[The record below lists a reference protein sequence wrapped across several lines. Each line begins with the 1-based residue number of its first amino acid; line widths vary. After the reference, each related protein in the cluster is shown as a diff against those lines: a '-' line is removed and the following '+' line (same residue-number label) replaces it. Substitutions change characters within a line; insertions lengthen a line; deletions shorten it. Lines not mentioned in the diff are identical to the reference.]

1 MATKRQIAAN
11 RRNARRS
18 TGPKTAAGKAA
29 SSANAL
35 RHGLAAARAVV
46 LPDEDADAYER
57 LRQGVIADL
66 DPAGALQEALA
77 QRIVVLLWRLDRAA
91 RLEAELFIHGR
102 LAVQRKEVVASAVRE
117 SAAAGLAAMLGE
129 ADGRRREARFQA
141 KRAIDAD
148 IRAQA
153 PSAQVLVERQES
165 AKTFDRLARHEGTL
179 QRALNRTLE
188 DFRGLR
194 REAAPV
200 VAAEAAPA
208 EAEPD
213 PVTAPPGGAGPAAR
227 SRAAAPPAKTLYCK
241 TKPTRRKPLK
251 RRANHAPAPTR
262 RLTRPAANRASEPSG
277 TGTRS
282 GPAGATAPARRQA
295 RSQASGAS
303 ARRLRERTKVRSER
317 PATEGKQKT
326 LRPASRTRAR
336 GRNRHGPYRARPP
349 PPVPLPP
356 EGGGGTQAAPARS
369 PIPPHGGRTGG
380 RRRTRDVGH
389 E

>member
-91 RLEAELFIHGR
+91 RLEAELFVHGR

-129 ADGRRREARFQA
+129 ADGARREARFQA

-194 REAAPV
+194 REAEAA
-200 VAAEAAPA
+200 AAEAAPPDAAPAEEAPA
-208 EAEPD
+208 EAAPD
-213 PVTAPPGGAGPAAR
+213 PVTAPPGGAGPAAPRGRGGPRRRRRIIAKRR
-227 SRAAAPPAKTLYCK
+227 SQFGGKSATSDAYNSLDARARAGAPRRPRAPGGQPGIGAERDRAAQRPG
-241 TKPTRRKPLK
+241 RRD
-251 RRANHAPAPTR
+251 R
-262 RLTRPAANRASEPSG
+262 
-277 TGTRS
+277 
-282 GPAGATAPARRQA
+282 AGAPQ
-295 RSQASGAS
+295 GA
-303 ARRLRERTKVRSER
+303 
-317 PATEGKQKT
+317 
-326 LRPASRTRAR
+326 
-336 GRNRHGPYRARPP
+336 
-349 PPVPLPP
+349 
-356 EGGGGTQAAPARS
+356 
-369 PIPPHGGRTGG
+369 
-380 RRRTRDVGH
+380 
-389 E
+389 

>member
-18 TGPKTAAGKAA
+18 TGPKSAAGKAA

-91 RLEAELFIHGR
+91 RLEAELFVHGR
-102 LAVQRKEVVASAVRE
+102 LAVQRKEVAASALRE
-117 SAAAGLAAMLGE
+117 SAAAGLTALLGE
-129 ADGRRREARFQA
+129 ADGRRREARFEA

-153 PSAQVLVERQES
+153 PSAQVLVEREES
-165 AKTFDRLARHEGTL
+165 AKAFDRLARHEGTL

-194 REAAPV
+194 REAKAASAGAASSEAASAGPAPPD
-200 VAAEAAPA
+200 AAPAEEAPAEAAPA
-208 EAEPD
+208 GEDALLQKEANSAQTLD
-213 PVTAPPGGAGPAAR
+213 PAKEPPGGQPGAR
-227 SRAAAPPAKTLYCK
+227 AERDRAAQRPG
-241 TKPTRRKPLK
+241 RRD
-251 RRANHAPAPTR
+251 R
-262 RLTRPAANRASEPSG
+262 
-277 TGTRS
+277 
-282 GPAGATAPARRQA
+282 AGAPQ
-295 RSQASGAS
+295 GA
-303 ARRLRERTKVRSER
+303 
-317 PATEGKQKT
+317 
-326 LRPASRTRAR
+326 
-336 GRNRHGPYRARPP
+336 
-349 PPVPLPP
+349 
-356 EGGGGTQAAPARS
+356 
-369 PIPPHGGRTGG
+369 
-380 RRRTRDVGH
+380 
-389 E
+389 

>member
-91 RLEAELFIHGR
+91 RLEAELFVHGR
-102 LAVQRKEVVASAVRE
+102 LAVQRKEVTASAVRE

-129 ADGRRREARFQA
+129 ADGARREARFQA

-153 PSAQVLVERQES
+153 PSAQVLVEREES

-194 REAAPV
+194 REAKA
-200 VAAEAAPA
+200 AAAEAASAEAAPA
-208 EAEPD
+208 PGA
-213 PVTAPPGGAGPAAR
+213 APPGGAGPAAR
-227 SRAAAPPAKTLYCK
+227 SGAAAPAGEEALLQNEANSAQSLDAAK
-241 TKPTRRKPLK
+241 
-251 RRANHAPAPTR
+251 
-262 RLTRPAANRASEPSG
+262 EP
-277 TGTRS
+277 
-282 GPAGATAPARRQA
+282 PAGADPPAGPPGGQPGIGAERDRAAQRPGRRDRAGAPQ
-295 RSQASGAS
+295 GAEPS
-303 ARRLRERTKVRSER
+303 ERSER
-317 PATEGKQKT
+317 PA
-326 LRPASRTRAR
+326 
-336 GRNRHGPYRARPP
+336 
-349 PPVPLPP
+349 P
-356 EGGGGTQAAPARS
+356 EGN
-369 PIPPHGGRTGG
+369 
-380 RRRTRDVGH
+380 

>member
-91 RLEAELFIHGR
+91 RLEAELFVHGR
-102 LAVQRKEVVASAVRE
+102 LAVQRKEVTASAVRE

-153 PSAQVLVERQES
+153 PSAQVLVEREES

-194 REAAPV
+194 REAKAA
-200 VAAEAAPA
+200 AAEAAPA
-208 EAEPD
+208 EA
-213 PVTAPPGGAGPAAR
+213 
-227 SRAAAPPAKTLYCK
+227 AAAEA
-241 TKPTRRKPLK
+241 
-251 RRANHAPAPTR
+251 ASAEAAPAPG
-262 RLTRPAANRASEPSG
+262 AA
-277 TGTRS
+277 
-282 GPAGATAPARRQA
+282 QA
-295 RSQASGAS
+295 
-303 ARRLRERTKVRSER
+303 
-317 PATEGKQKT
+317 
-326 LRPASRTRAR
+326 
-336 GRNRHGPYRARPP
+336 
-349 PPVPLPP
+349 
-356 EGGGGTQAAPARS
+356 
-369 PIPPHGGRTGG
+369 
-380 RRRTRDVGH
+380 RRRTPGRAAGSGGPRRRRRFIAKRSRFAANP
-389 E
+389 

>member
-46 LPDEDADAYER
+46 LPDEDGEAYAR

-91 RLEAELFIHGR
+91 RLEAELFVHGR
-102 LAVQRKEVVASAVRE
+102 LAVQRKEVAASAVRE
-117 SAAAGLAAMLGE
+117 SAAAGLTALLGE

-213 PVTAPPGGAGPAAR
+213 PVTAPPGGAGPVAPRGPATPAGEEGFLQKEVNSAQALDPAKEPAASADPPAGPPGGQPGIGAER
-227 SRAAAPPAKTLYCK
+227 DRAAQRPG
-241 TKPTRRKPLK
+241 RRD
-251 RRANHAPAPTR
+251 RAGA
-262 RLTRPAANRASEPSG
+262 PSG
-277 TGTRS
+277 
-282 GPAGATAPARRQA
+282 A
-295 RSQASGAS
+295 
-303 ARRLRERTKVRSER
+303 
-317 PATEGKQKT
+317 
-326 LRPASRTRAR
+326 
-336 GRNRHGPYRARPP
+336 
-349 PPVPLPP
+349 
-356 EGGGGTQAAPARS
+356 
-369 PIPPHGGRTGG
+369 
-380 RRRTRDVGH
+380 
-389 E
+389 

>member
-18 TGPKTAAGKAA
+18 TGPRTAAGKAA

-91 RLEAELFIHGR
+91 RLEAELFVHGR
-102 LAVQRKEVVASAVRE
+102 LAVQRKEVAASAVRE

-129 ADGRRREARFQA
+129 ADGARREARFQA

-194 REAAPV
+194 REAEAAAPEAASFEAA
-200 VAAEAAPA
+200 AAEEAPA
-208 EAEPD
+208 EAASAEAEPG

-227 SRAAAPPAKTLYCK
+227 SRAAALAGEDTLLQNEANSAQALDPAKEPPADAD
-241 TKPTRRKPLK
+241 P
-251 RRANHAPAPTR
+251 
-262 RLTRPAANRASEPSG
+262 
-277 TGTRS
+277 
-282 GPAGATAPARRQA
+282 PAGPPGGQPGI
-295 RSQASGAS
+295 GA
-303 ARRLRERTKVRSER
+303 ERDRAAQR
-317 PATEGKQKT
+317 P
-326 LRPASRTRAR
+326 
-336 GRNRHGPYRARPP
+336 
-349 PPVPLPP
+349 
-356 EGGGGTQAAPARS
+356 
-369 PIPPHGGRTGG
+369 G
-380 RRRTRDVGH
+380 RRDRAGAPQGA
-389 E
+389 

>member
-18 TGPKTAAGKAA
+18 TGPRSAAGKAA

-46 LPDEDADAYER
+46 LPDEDGEAYER

-91 RLEAELFIHGR
+91 RLEAELFVHGR

-129 ADGRRREARFQA
+129 ADGARREARFQA

-194 REAAPV
+194 REAEAASSEAAPPD
-200 VAAEAAPA
+200 AAPAEEAPAEAAPGPA
-208 EAEPD
+208 A
-213 PVTAPPGGAGPAAR
+213 APPGGAGPAAPR
-227 SRAAAPPAKTLYCK
+227 C
-241 TKPTRRKPLK
+241 
-251 RRANHAPAPTR
+251 
-262 RLTRPAANRASEPSG
+262 PAALADEDALLQNEANSAQALEAASKA
-277 TGTRS
+277 
-282 GPAGATAPARRQA
+282 PAGADP
-295 RSQASGAS
+295 
-303 ARRLRERTKVRSER
+303 
-317 PATEGKQKT
+317 P
-326 LRPASRTRAR
+326 
-336 GRNRHGPYRARPP
+336 ARPP
-349 PPVPLPP
+349 
-356 EGGGGTQAAPARS
+356 GGQPGIGAERDRAAQRP
-369 PIPPHGGRTGG
+369 G
-380 RRRTRDVGH
+380 RRDRAGAPQGA
-389 E
+389 

>member
-18 TGPKTAAGKAA
+18 TGPKSAAGKAA

-35 RHGLAAARAVV
+35 RHGLSAARTVV
-46 LPDEDADAYER
+46 LPDEDGEAYER
-57 LRQGVIADL
+57 LKQGVLADL

-102 LAVQRKEVVASAVRE
+102 LAVQRKEVSASAVRE
-117 SAAAGLAAMLGE
+117 SAAAGLAALLGE
-129 ADGRRREARFQA
+129 ADAARREARFEA

-165 AKTFDRLARHEGTL
+165 AKAFDRLARHEGTL

-194 REAAPV
+194 REAKAASSEAA
-200 VAAEAAPA
+200 AAEAAAAEAASA

-213 PVTAPPGGAGPAAR
+213 PVAAPAAR
-227 SRAAAPPAKTLYCK
+227 PEAAAPAGEEGFLQNEANEAQTLD
-241 TKPTRRKPLK
+241 
-251 RRANHAPAPTR
+251 
-262 RLTRPAANRASEPSG
+262 PAAEPRAGADP
-277 TGTRS
+277 
-282 GPAGATAPARRQA
+282 PAGPP
-295 RSQASGAS
+295 GA
-303 ARRLRERTKVRSER
+303 
-317 PATEGKQKT
+317 
-326 LRPASRTRAR
+326 
-336 GRNRHGPYRARPP
+336 
-349 PPVPLPP
+349 
-356 EGGGGTQAAPARS
+356 
-369 PIPPHGGRTGG
+369 
-380 RRRTRDVGH
+380 
-389 E
+389 

>member
-1 MATKRQIAAN
+1 MTSKRQIAAN

-18 TGPKTAAGKAA
+18 TGPKSAAGKAS

-66 DPAGALQEALA
+66 DPADTLQEALA

-91 RLEAELFIHGR
+91 RLEAELFVHGR

-117 SAAAGLAAMLGE
+117 SAASGLAAMLGE
-129 ADGRRREARFQA
+129 ADGARREAHFQA

-148 IRAQA
+148 IRSQA

-194 REAAPV
+194 REA
-200 VAAEAAPA
+200 EAASAGAAPPEAASA
-208 EAEPD
+208 EAEPA
-213 PVTAPPGGAGPAAR
+213 PGASAAPPRRHGPAAPR
-227 SRAAAPPAKTLYCK
+227 
-241 TKPTRRKPLK
+241 
-251 RRANHAPAPTR
+251 
-262 RLTRPAANRASEPSG
+262 
-277 TGTRS
+277 
-282 GPAGATAPARRQA
+282 GP
-295 RSQASGAS
+295 
-303 ARRLRERTKVRSER
+303 
-317 PATEGKQKT
+317 
-326 LRPASRTRAR
+326 
-336 GRNRHGPYRARPP
+336 
-349 PPVPLPP
+349 
-356 EGGGGTQAAPARS
+356 AAPASEDAFLQNEANSAQTLDAARES
-369 PIPPHGGRTGG
+369 RAGADPPAGRPGGRLGIGAERDRTAQRPG
-380 RRRTRDVGH
+380 RRDRAGAPQGA
-389 E
+389 

>member
-91 RLEAELFIHGR
+91 RLEAELFVHGR

-194 REAAPV
+194 REAEAA
-200 VAAEAAPA
+200 AAEAAPA

-227 SRAAAPPAKTLYCK
+227 SRAAALAGEDTLLQNEANSAQSLDAAKEPAAGADPPAGR
-241 TKPTRRKPLK
+241 PGGQPGIGAERDRAAQRPGRRD
-251 RRANHAPAPTR
+251 RAGAPQGAEPSER
-262 RLTRPAANRASEPSG
+262 SERPATEGNE
-277 TGTRS
+277 
-282 GPAGATAPARRQA
+282 
-295 RSQASGAS
+295 
-303 ARRLRERTKVRSER
+303 KVRSER
-317 PATEGKQKT
+317 PATEGEQKHFARR
-326 LRPASRTRAR
+326 LRET
-336 GRNRHGPYRARPP
+336 NR
-349 PPVPLPP
+349 VF
-356 EGGGGTQAAPARS
+356 APGA
-369 PIPPHGGRTGG
+369 
-380 RRRTRDVGH
+380 
-389 E
+389 

>member
-91 RLEAELFIHGR
+91 RLEAELFVHGR
-102 LAVQRKEVVASAVRE
+102 LAVQRKEVAASAVRE

-153 PSAQVLVERQES
+153 PSAQVLVEREES

-194 REAAPV
+194 REAKA
-200 VAAEAAPA
+200 AAAEAASAEAAPA
-208 EAEPD
+208 
-213 PVTAPPGGAGPAAR
+213 PVTAPPGGAGPAAPR
-227 SRAAAPPAKTLYCK
+227 GPAAPAGEDALLQNEANSAQALDA
-241 TKPTRRKPLK
+241 RR
-251 RRANHAPAPTR
+251 RNHPPAPTR
-262 RLTRPAANRASEPSG
+262 RPARPAANRASEPSG
-277 TGTRS
+277 TGPRS
-282 GPAGATAPARRQA
+282 GVRPARPLPARRQA
-295 RSQASGAS
+295 NLRNAKSSVSG
-303 ARRLRERTKVRSER
+303 TV
-317 PATEGKQKT
+317 P
-326 LRPASRTRAR
+326 
-336 GRNRHGPYRARPP
+336 GRF
-349 PPVPLPP
+349 
-356 EGGGGTQAAPARS
+356 
-369 PIPPHGGRTGG
+369 
-380 RRRTRDVGH
+380 
-389 E
+389 